1 MAADDERRWRRIYA
15 LVIVTLATL
24 VGVFS
29 WVSVR
34 YR

>member
-1 MAADDERRWRRIYA
+1 MAADDERHWRRVYL

-29 WVSVR
+29 WVSWR
-34 YR
+34 YQ